1 MIIYGIKDKAIGDK
15 SVNYSE
21 KYLKGYY
28 KIEKL
33 DAGHWLIQ
41 ESFNNVSNSMLHI
54 LIWWIQL
61 ILGYKSEI

>member
-15 SVNYSE
+15 SVNDSE